1 MTDKDEDETE
11 TDKTKKLTPGEIL
24 SFGSIDLLLT
34 LDLEKSDLKKYKKK
48 WEKIESLE
56 NLKFIL
62 KHKNIWK
69 KIELSSKNDT
79 LNILLHINKSSKKII
94 KVGYISFQKIKYT
107 EEQKDFE
114 KFINKVINENGLFIT
129 SCDVCQCNISIQL
142 LLKYEKEEKLF
153 LLCGEPEK
161 KEKDIKGEDDNKI
174 QEEHMQ
180 ENNEEKK
187 ENNEEKKTDKNK
199 NEDYNPFTNIGE
211 DIVKPGDFNFIYFKY
226 SDYINGEFKGQIKIE
241 HLYEYFQTL
250 KIITKSKIIL
260 NLEEE
265 NIDNNDILRDLLS
278 ITDIYIF
285 YNKNKLYELLKQIKM
300 EEDNSNTEKLYEYHF
315 KELERKNQDKEE
327 LKQREEEK
335 IKHFKSFLEKKRNER
350 IKNKAKKK
358 YITIT
363 LNTISNTKNENTQNT
378 PNTQNID
385 NPKTENNEKENIS
398 NNENQNKQKNENENE
413 NQTKIKKENIYITQS
428 NNEKEK
434 EKEKEEEINKVNEII
449 ANEDNKDENKQ
460 NNIDENKKDNN
471 TQENNELKSK
481 NDNINNIIK
490 TDPSNDAQSKEKK
503 GELVIQRKSNSLFKK
518 NKLTPITISP
528 PQPLDKNELFEYFK
542 FGICDRDPQKKSNQK
557 LLLVFDEFKKIFF
570 VNFNKN
576 NIKPN
581 ISDFD
586 LKLYPQMNL
595 RNMKEILEFKKF
607 IKSKFS
613 EYIKIFMGILLSAVL
628 SSGQEKIEESSLFL
642 GYLCATNTIKKIA
655 EIQKYNLPMPKEKEF
670 FYPSINK
677 AEVDKLISK
686 ANERRKEKSFI
697 LDGNSKKNAVIKQ
710 YNPLL
715 DKNLF
720 SFFNSQKNRNF
731 LKINGI
737 INQNGEINY
746 DPIYRETLGFTKFSK
761 NNDKDSNITFH
772 TTNKFLIGF
781 KKTNPGYSIY
791 NPSKSPL
798 VLPPIEQAKA
808 PNTIEKERNTI
819 NEEETESGSGSGS
832 GGSGSGNGDDSGS
845 GSGSGDDSGSNDKE

>member
-11 TDKTKKLTPGEIL
+11 TEKSKRLTPGEIL
-24 SFGSIDLLLT
+24 SFGSVDLLLT
-34 LDLEKSDLKKYKKK
+34 LNLEKSELKKYKKK
-48 WEKIESLE
+48 WEKIETLE
-56 NLKFIL
+56 NLKFIRT
-62 KHKNIWK
+62 HKNIWK

-79 LNILLHINKSSKKII
+79 MNILLHINKSSKKII

-129 SCDVCQCNISIQL
+129 SCDVCPCKVSIQL

-153 LLCGEPEK
+153 LLCGEPEE
-161 KEKDIKGEDDNKI
+161 KEKDVKGEDDNKI

-180 ENNEEKK
+180 VNNEEKK
-187 ENNEEKKTDKNK
+187 ENNEEEKKEEQNK
-199 NEDYNPFTNIGE
+199 KEDDNPFTNIGD
-211 DIVKPGDFNFIYFKY
+211 DIVKPGDFNYIYFRY
-226 SDYINGEFKGQIKIE
+226 NDYINGEFKGKIKIE

-250 KIITKSKIIL
+250 KITTKSKIIL

-265 NIDNNDILRDLLS
+265 NVDNNPILRDLLS

-285 YNKNKLYELLKQIKM
+285 YNKNKLYELLKQIKF

-315 KELERKNQDKEE
+315 RELERKNQDKEE
-327 LKQREEEK
+327 IKQREEEK
-335 IKHFKSFLEKKRNER
+335 IKHFKSFLERNRNER
-350 IKNKAKKK
+350 IKNKSKKK
-358 YITIT
+358 GITIT
-363 LNTISNTKNENTQNT
+363 LNTNSNIKNENQNKQNNENNNQNQNT
-378 PNTQNID
+378 QI
-385 NPKTENNEKENIS
+385 NEKENKS
-398 NNENQNKQKNENENE
+398 NNENQNKQNNE
-413 NQTKIKKENIYITQS
+413 NQNQTEIKKENIYITQS
-428 NNEKEK
+428 NNEKRK
-434 EKEKEEEINKVNEII
+434 EPDINKVNEII
-449 ANEDNKDENKQ
+449 ANEENKEENKGENKEENKEEKKEENNKDENKQ
-460 NNIDENKKDNN
+460 DNI
-471 TQENNELKSK
+471 QENNEKKSK
-481 NDNINNIIK
+481 NDNINNILKTEPTNEIK
-490 TDPSNDAQSKEKK
+490 RESFKK
-503 GELVIQRKSNSLFKK
+503 KSNSLLKK
-518 NKLTPITISP
+518 NKFTTITISP

-542 FGICDRDPQKKSNQK
+542 FGICDRDPQKKTNQK

-570 VNFNKN
+570 VKFTKN
-576 NIKPN
+576 NNKPN

-613 EYIKIFMGILLSAVL
+613 EYIKIFMGTLLSSVL

-642 GYLCATNTIKKIA
+642 GYLCATNTIKKLA
-655 EIQKYNLPMPKEKEF
+655 EIQKHNLPMPKEKEF
-670 FYPSINK
+670 FYPSVNK
-677 AEVDKLISK
+677 TEVDKLISK
-686 ANERRKEKSFI
+686 AKDRKKEKLFI
-697 LDGNSKKNAVIKQ
+697 LDGNSKKNTVIKQ

-720 SFFNSQKNRNF
+720 SFFNSQSNRNF

-737 INQNGEINY
+737 INQSGEINY
-746 DPIYRETLGFTKFSK
+746 DPIYRETLGFSKFSK
-761 NNDKDSNITFH
+761 NTDKDNSKAFH
-772 TTNKFLIGF
+772 TTNKFLIGY

-791 NPSKSPL
+791 NPSKSSL
-798 VLPPIEQAKA
+798 VLPPIEQTKMQ
-808 PNTIEKERNTI
+808 NTVEKERNTI
-819 NEEETESGSGSGS
+819 NEEENESGSGS